1 MKNSLITL
9 LSIMLFFAY
18 SCSTPEGAEKVSM
31 GTEVKNT
38 TDLPGIEGSW
48 KLIQFKETGD
58 SIYTPWPQDLNP
70 KIKLV
75 TNTHFTWVSY
85 DDKSVIASGG
95 GTYEYKGDNYVENI
109 DFFEQT
115 DIEQPD
121 LTGTSVTFNC
131 RIAGDKWYHTGYA
144 KEYELDPESLEY
156 VVVDSFWIDEIWE
169 RM

>member
-109 DFFEQT
+109 DFFEQQLVLSSMGN
-115 DIEQPD
+115 IRNV
-121 LTGTSVTFNC
+121 LV
-131 RIAGDKWYHTGYA
+131 
-144 KEYELDPESLEY
+144 SLLVNLFAVLEP
-156 VVVDSFWIDEIWE
+156 SAN
-169 RM
+169 